1 MTQPGLMAWRSIKTR
16 DQTIMT
22 TLSLEAVSTVRSSA
36 YRKTAWRLMPFLMLC
51 YLCAYLDRV
60 NVGFAKLQMMNDLAL
75 SETVYGLG
83 AGVFFIGY
91 FLSEVPSNII
101 LHKVGARVWI
111 ARIMITWGIVSALF
125 AFVETAWQ
133 FYALRFLL
141 GIAEAGLAPGLL
153 LYLTYWFPSY
163 RRARMTVLWFIAIP
177 LSGMVGGPLSGWI
190 MNHFAGVHGWA
201 GWQWM
206 FVLEAVPTVVV
217 GLLVLSYLKDGVHQA
232 TWLNDEEKALIT
244 REQAEDDQQKVTHAS
259 IGEFIRDR
267 RLWLLAAIYFCV
279 VMGQYAIT
287 FWLPPLV
294 RNAGV
299 SDPLHIG
306 FLTSLPYLCA
316 IAAMLLVGR
325 SGDKHRERRW
335 HLIVPMIAGAI
346 GLSLAAMM
354 GGNPTLSILS
364 LCLAASGILSATSL
378 FWMLPT
384 TLLGGVSAAAGIAAV
399 NSLANL
405 AGFCSPYLIGW
416 ITTLTGSS
424 AIGMYLITGVLFLG
438 ASLVLRIPA
447 ALVNR

>member
-1 MTQPGLMAWRSIKTR
+1 
-16 DQTIMT
+16 MT
-22 TLSLEAVSTVRSSA
+22 TLSLEAVSTVRTNA

-83 AGVFFIGY
+83 AGMFFIGY
-91 FLSEVPSNII
+91 FLCEVPSNII
-101 LHKVGARVWI
+101 LHRVGARIWI
-111 ARIMITWGIVSALF
+111 ARIMITWGIISALF

-133 FYALRFLL
+133 FYILRFLL
-141 GIAEAGLAPGLL
+141 GVAEAGLAPGLL

-163 RRARMTVLWFIAIP
+163 RRAKMTVLWFIAIP
-177 LSGMVGGPLSGWI
+177 LSGMIGGPLSGWI
-190 MNHFAGVHGWA
+190 MNHFAGFHGWT

-206 FVLEAVPTVVV
+206 FVIEAIPTVVV
-217 GLLVLSYLKDGVHQA
+217 GLMVLGYLKDGVHQA
-232 TWLNDEEKALIT
+232 SWLDDEEKALIA
-244 REQAEDDQQKVTHAS
+244 RELEEDNQQKVTHAS
-259 IGEFIRDR
+259 PAAFIRDR

-287 FWLPPLV
+287 FWLPTLV

-299 SDPLHIG
+299 SDPLNIG
-306 FLTSLPYLCA
+306 MLTSLPYMCA
-316 IAAMLLVGR
+316 IVAMLLAGR

-335 HLIVPMIAGAI
+335 HLIVPMLLGAL
-346 GLSLAAMM
+346 GLTLAAAL
-354 GGNPTLSILS
+354 GGNVVLSILS
-364 LCLAASGILSATSL
+364 LCLAASGILSASSM

-399 NSLANL
+399 NSFANL

-416 ITTLTGSS
+416 ITTVTGSS
-424 AIGMYLITGVLFLG
+424 AIGMYLITGVLAGG
-438 ASLVLRIPA
+438 ALLVLRVPA

>member
-1 MTQPGLMAWRSIKTR
+1 MTT
-16 DQTIMT
+16 T
-22 TLSLEAVSTVRSSA
+22 TLSADAVTTVRSNA

-75 SETVYGLG
+75 SEAVYGLG
-83 AGVFFIGY
+83 AGMFFIGY
-91 FLSEVPSNII
+91 FLCEVPSNII
-101 LHKVGARVWI
+101 LHRVGARIWI
-111 ARIMITWGIVSALF
+111 ARIMITWGIISGLF

-133 FYALRFLL
+133 FYVLRFLL
-141 GIAEAGLAPGLL
+141 GVAEAGLAPGLL

-163 RRARMTVLWFIAIP
+163 RRARMTVLWFVAIP
-177 LSGMVGGPLSGWI
+177 LSGMIGGPLSGWI
-190 MNHFAGVHGWA
+190 MNSFAGYHGWA

-206 FVLEAVPTVVV
+206 FVIEAIPTVVV
-217 GLLVLSYLKDGVHQA
+217 GLMVLGYLKDGVHQA
-232 TWLNDEEKALIT
+232 TWLNDEEKALVQ
-244 REQAEDDQQKVTHAS
+244 RELEEDNSQKVVHESTGA
-259 IGEFIRDR
+259 FIRDR
-267 RLWLLAAIYFCV
+267 RLWLLAGIYFCV

-287 FWLPPLV
+287 FWLPTLV

-306 FLTSLPYLCA
+306 MLSSVPYICA
-316 IAAMLLVGR
+316 IVAMLLMGR

-335 HLIVPMIAGAI
+335 HLVIPMIAGAA
-346 GLSLAAMM
+346 GLSLAALM
-354 GGNPTLSILS
+354 GGNLLLSIMS
-364 LCLAASGILSATSL
+364 LCLAAAGILSASSL

-399 NSLANL
+399 NSFANL

-416 ITTLTGSS
+416 ITTTTGSS
-424 AIGMYLITGVLFLG
+424 AIGMYLITGVLIFG
-438 ASLVLRIPA
+438 AFLVLRVPA